1 MLLLHLSHIGIRKT
15 RNRGIYVLLF
25 GATNIN
31 KTMPKYEII
40 YNYVRF
46 FYNKLN

>member
-1 MLLLHLSHIGIRKT
+1 MLLLHLAHNWNKKNTKQRD
-15 RNRGIYVLLF
+15 VLLF

-46 FYNKLN
+46 FFNKLN